1 MKKHFKSF
9 LKIVLM
15 LFGFSIFTVIFY
27 RFIPIYYT
35 PLMIIRSFD
44 KDYSINHQWV
54 PLTEISKY
62 MPRSVVRAE
71 DANFYDH
78 FGFDF
83 EAIKK
88 AQEYN
93 KTHKKKKG
101 ASTISQQTAK
111 NVFLWPA
118 RSYIRKGLEAYFTIL
133 IEIFWSKDRIMEA
146 YLNVIELGP
155 GVYGV
160 EAASKKFFK
169 KPAKKLNLSEAAL
182 LAAVLPNPIKF
193 KVDRPSAYISRRQ
206 KRIMGRMN
214 STIEKPIKVDDNSDF
229 LDIKFDEDDSKDE
242 NVTTPSSASSVESET
257 EAQ

>member
-15 LFGFSIFTVIFY
+15 LFCFSIFTVIFY

-71 DANFYDH
+71 DANFYVH

-182 LAAVLPNPIKF
+182 LASVLPNPIKF